1 MTRNMQAASMPT
13 ALTASDRSKLQT
25 GRVAVKGG
33 EVPPALPPEG
43 TVVETDL
50 GPAGIVN
57 GHWFKWWPEM
67 NCFGR
72 VAMKT
77 VPSWWVND
85 AGDTKAGDKR

>member
-1 MTRNMQAASMPT
+1 MKNSLPAASIPT
-13 ALTASDRSKLQT
+13 ALTASNSSKLQT
-25 GRVAVKGG
+25 GRVALNQG
-33 EVPPALPPEG
+33 EDPPALPPEG

-77 VPSWWVND
+77 FPGWWVID
-85 AGDTKAGDKR
+85 AGDTKAGDKQ